1 MDNLSV
7 STVRPSITVPVIAL
21 TLYAVASGYLMSL
34 IPLLLPEYQ
43 LDTSLAG
50 WLASAF
56 YTGLLLGAIAI
67 EPIVKRIGHRSAFI
81 ACLTLYIMTVSAM
94 YGFPSSHIWLGAR
107 FVAGTAVA
115 GIFVVVESWL
125 LHGDESSRAKR
136 LGLYMAALYG
146 GSSIGQLG
154 LGLTDVT
161 SRLPFVATGL
171 LLTLAIVVLLFGRS
185 VQPESEH
192 SEALSLRQINRL
204 SHAAIIGCIVSG
216 LLLGAVYGLMPVE
229 LLNRGISHDNI
240 GGLMAVII
248 LGGMAVQPLIPM
260 LSKYLGRTLLMALLC
275 LIGVGAIALTS
286 MNDGLY
292 ILAISLF
299 VLGMAAFALYPVAI
313 NLGCEKLDSQYIT
326 SATQVMLISYSIGS
340 VSGPSISGWLMAD
353 GQGLFSYLFIILL
366 GTCIY
371 MLLASVKG
379 KPQAIAG
386 E

>member
-1 MDNLSV
+1 
-7 STVRPSITVPVIAL
+7 
-21 TLYAVASGYLMSL
+21 
-34 IPLLLPEYQ
+34 
-43 LDTSLAG
+43 
-50 WLASAF
+50 
-56 YTGLLLGAIAI
+56 
-67 EPIVKRIGHRSAFI
+67 
-81 ACLTLYIMTVSAM
+81 
-94 YGFPSSHIWLGAR
+94 
-107 FVAGTAVA
+107 
-115 GIFVVVESWL
+115 
-125 LHGDESSRAKR
+125 
-136 LGLYMAALYG
+136 MAALYG

-154 LGLTDVT
+154 LGLTDIT

-326 SATQVMLISYSIGS
+326 SATQVMLISYSVGS

-379 KPQAIAG
+379 KSQAIAG